1 MKIAINKSQIRDI
14 KNIGCSGKNA
24 TFELTIAGLV
34 SLAELHELLHPLFQ
48 SASETATKETKE
60 TKAVVEEPKES
71 VTAVKED
78 VKLGKPETPKKRVR
92 KKKLAVDLSLVDGFA
107 GTELDPVVA
116 LFDGKAETLHSF
128 CTVMFKIGLNK
139 AVIRGVLKE
148 YNPSG
153 ANTIIGIT
161 DKEAPLVMTAL
172 VNKAREQFLPD
183 SEEPDSAGG
192 DVDADE
198 DGW

>member
-1 MKIAINKSQIRDI
+1 MKISINKSQISDI
-14 KNIGCSGKNA
+14 KDIECSGKNA
-24 TFELTIAGLV
+24 TFDLTIAGLV
-34 SLAELHELLHPLFQ
+34 SLAELHDFLHPLFQ
-48 SASETATKETKE
+48 SASKTATKETKS
-60 TKAVVEEPKES
+60 VEEPKEN

-78 VKLGKPETPKKRVR
+78 VELAKPETPKKRVR
-92 KKKLAVDLSLVDGFA
+92 KKKLAVDPSLVDGFA
-107 GTELDPVVA
+107 GTELDPIVA
-116 LFDGKAETLHSF
+116 LFDGKAETLHQF
-128 CTVMFKIGLNK
+128 CTVMFKVGLNK
-139 AVIRGVLKE
+139 AIIRGVLKE

-161 DKEAPLVMTAL
+161 DKEAPLVMTSL